1 MRFAITFPGQGSQ
14 SVGMMAE
21 LAGAFPI
28 VKMTFDEASA
38 VLGYDLWN
46 LVQSGP
52 EEMLNRTECTQPAML
67 AAGVA
72 SWRVWCKNGGS
83 EPEAAVG
90 HSLGEYTA
98 LVCAEALRYAD
109 AVRLVAARGRFMQE
123 AVPVGQGAIAAIL
136 GLEDES
142 VRAVCERA
150 AEYEVVQPVNFNAPG
165 QIVIA
170 GHAAAVDRALELAR
184 TFGARRSVRIAMSVP
199 SHCSLMQPAADRLAA
214 MLAEVDFATPR
225 IQVIHNA
232 DVSAHPNAAELRQ
245 ALSRQVHS
253 PVRWVETIQR
263 LAADGI
269 ETLVELGP
277 GRVLTGLNKRINRDL
292 RAIAVHDQ
300 ASLREALSVVQ
311 T

>member
-1 MRFAITFPGQGSQ
+1 
-14 SVGMMAE
+14 
-21 LAGAFPI
+21 
-28 VKMTFDEASA
+28 
-38 VLGYDLWN
+38 
-46 LVQSGP
+46 
-52 EEMLNRTECTQPAML
+52 
-67 AAGVA
+67 
-72 SWRVWCKNGGS
+72 
-83 EPEAAVG
+83 
-90 HSLGEYTA
+90 
-98 LVCAEALRYAD
+98 
-109 AVRLVAARGRFMQE
+109 
-123 AVPVGQGAIAAIL
+123 
-136 GLEDES
+136 
-142 VRAVCERA
+142 
-150 AEYEVVQPVNFNAPG
+150 
-165 QIVIA
+165 
-170 GHAAAVDRALELAR
+170 
-184 TFGARRSVRIAMSVP
+184 MSVP